1 MDQSKFNE
9 DEIPYNILANFGL
22 TQEMIED
29 LPESTYKKMK
39 RGLPTPVLPIRVKA
53 ESGDTITSRSKF
65 ALVRKGDGAV
75 GVIFYPKLVT
85 TDLSRFTD
93 QQQAALKSGES
104 IVADSKSD
112 DGSSTPTYY
121 QIDPDTNHV
130 LSVPVAVL
138 AANIQLLAEHM
149 RLSKTEAACIRNGKP
164 LTIMDGNKPFTM
176 GVDLSSSNGIKAI
189 DGDDTDFRNSVKRD
203 WGQYNFGLNGCWTM
217 DGDGN
222 TAYVPE
228 DEYTEEM
235 WSEMKRRG
243 NQHQMKL

>member
-29 LPESTYKKMK
+29 LPESTFKKLK
-39 RGLPTPVLPIRVKA
+39 QGLATPVLPIRVKA
-53 ESGDTITSRSKF
+53 DNGDIIASRSKF
-65 ALVRKGDGAV
+65 ALVRKEDGAV
-75 GVIFYPKLVT
+75 GVIFYPKLAK

-93 QQQAALKSGES
+93 QQKSALSAGEP
-104 IVADSKSD
+104 IIADSKSD

-121 QIDPDTNHV
+121 QIDPDTNQV

-138 AANIQLLAEHM
+138 NANIQLLAEHM
-149 RLSKTEAACIRNGKP
+149 KLSKTEAACIKNGKP
-164 LTIMDGNKPFTM
+164 LTVVDGNKPFTM
-176 GVDLSSSNGIKAI
+176 GIDLSSSNGIKGI
-189 DGDDTDFRNSVKRD
+189 DGDETDFRNSVKRD
-203 WGQYNFGLNGCWTM
+203 WGQYNFGLNSCWTM

-222 TAYVPE
+222 IDYVPE
-228 DEYTEEM
+228 NDYTEEM

-243 NQHQMKL
+243 NANAMKL